1 MIICGFHV
9 FKRQC
14 YSSVTL
20 EVRNLSESFFFFDG
34 GGQAVFKGSIF
45 GCNDDMDLEFNSC
58 IL

>member
-1 MIICGFHV
+1 MYLKGN
-9 FKRQC
+9 
-14 YSSVTL
+14 VTVALRWKL
-20 EVRNLSESFFFFDG
+20 EIFRNLFFFFDG